1 MEYFRRQRPWWEFT
15 ALLQGLPSHSHFVSA
30 QRNDPQVAEWLAAQP
45 ERARWVPPPTEWTL
59 GHELLAGIFDRL
71 GEQTAVT
78 ANVSGR
84 MRQPAQSPDRFP
96 RPVTAI
102 EKAKARAEA
111 RIERELAD
119 LITAAHASYAAEHGK
134 EVQDAREH

>member
-1 MEYFRRQRPWWEFT
+1 M
-15 ALLQGLPSHSHFVSA
+15 SA
-30 QRNDPQVAEWLAAQP
+30 QRNDPQVAEWIAAQP
-45 ERARWVPPPTEWTL
+45 ERARWSPPATEWSL
-59 GHELLAGIFDRL
+59 GHELLAGILDAI
-71 GEQTAVT
+71 GDQTAVT

-84 MRQPAQSPDRFP
+84 LKKHAQPPSRFP

-119 LITAAHASYAAEHGK
+119 LITAAHKAYAAEHQQEGDL
-134 EVQDAREH
+134 E

>member
-1 MEYFRRQRPWWEFT
+1 M
-15 ALLQGLPSHSHFVSA
+15 SA
-30 QRNDPQVAEWLAAQP
+30 QRNDPEVAEWLAAQP
-45 ERARWVPPPTEWTL
+45 ERARWVPPPTEWSL
-59 GHELLAGIFDRL
+59 AHELLAGILDRL

-84 MRQPAQSPDRFP
+84 LKRPAHSPDRFP

-102 EKAKARAEA
+102 EKAKARAEV

-134 EVQDAREH
+134 GVPDAHEH